1 MFKIKK
7 VVCEVKSLNLCSCIV
22 FCCPESNSI
31 SWVVAHCQMAQ
42 LGSHRVFY
50 VLNTLLLS
58 SWLVIIQSQPV
69 APPQVQIDVTTG
81 LVYFLIVFFFAVNY
95 CTPFLVWTY
104 VTYLAVIVEKAEK
117 EAVKLSKRLT
127 ERLSDAGRKVN
138 QSIRS
143 N

>member
-1 MFKIKK
+1 
-7 VVCEVKSLNLCSCIV
+7 
-22 FCCPESNSI
+22 
-31 SWVVAHCQMAQ
+31 MAQ